1 VRKRLSR
8 GGWILRGV
16 IVLGPV
22 LALLA
27 GTPQGYLPP
36 PWLVVVVAAFSF
48 AFAVMPEHYVG
59 SASLLIVVVWWV
71 LNAHDGLP
79 ATSILAAGALVA
91 AHLAGTVAAYGPQAV
106 DPDPGIL
113 FLWLR
118 RGVFLWAVAAL
129 TWVVVDSEDGRATSA
144 AYWLVGLAVGLA
156 LTVVVTGRFPSTAD
170 RRR

>member
-48 AFAVMPEHYVG
+48 AFAVMP
-59 SASLLIVVVWWV
+59 
-71 LNAHDGLP
+71 
-79 ATSILAAGALVA
+79 
-91 AHLAGTVAAYGPQAV
+91 
-106 DPDPGIL
+106 
-113 FLWLR
+113 
-118 RGVFLWAVAAL
+118 
-129 TWVVVDSEDGRATSA
+129 
-144 AYWLVGLAVGLA
+144 
-156 LTVVVTGRFPSTAD
+156 
-170 RRR
+170 